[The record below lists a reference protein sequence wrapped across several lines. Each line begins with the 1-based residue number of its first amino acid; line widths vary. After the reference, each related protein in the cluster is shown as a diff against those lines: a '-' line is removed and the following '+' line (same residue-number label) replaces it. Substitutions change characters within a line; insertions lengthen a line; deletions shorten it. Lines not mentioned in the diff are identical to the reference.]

1 MTGKTS
7 NDRLTINEKHN
18 GSNQI
23 VVQAGI
29 LATASIVVRIIG
41 LLYQSPLTAIIG
53 DEGNGYYSL
62 AYNIYTIILLISSYS
77 IPSAI
82 SKIMAQK
89 LALGEYRNV
98 QRIFKASLIYVV
110 VIGTAFGLFMYFG
123 ASLLVGPKSVPVLRV
138 FAPTILLFGILG
150 VLRGY
155 FQAHNSMV
163 QTSLSQILEQIVNAG
178 MSLFA
183 AWFLMRQVSG
193 SNHTTKAVYGA
204 SGSALG
210 TGCGV
215 LAGLLF
221 MLWVYSLNRGRIKKL
236 CSNDVYS
243 EDDSY
248 KSIFREVIRVVT
260 PFVLSSFILNL
271 TTTLNQTIFTK
282 VLMNFR
288 DMDESMVTMIYGVF
302 SRKATVITN
311 IPISIATATA
321 AAVIPSLSS
330 AFATGDKR
338 ETLSRSRS
346 AERLTAIIAVPSAV
360 GLMVLAKPIT
370 MLLYP
375 QMQTLD
381 QASLLLT
388 ALAVTVFFYSIST
401 ITNAI
406 LQATE
411 HMNLPIVSAAIA
423 LIVQTVVLVVLLVKT
438 DLGIYSLVIASII
451 YSVMIFTA
459 NEFFMKRYL
468 GKRANLGFGGQGYKN
483 IIIAAMVMGAACFG
497 IYSGMR
503 QIMGRLG
510 FGSYDVLIGHSS
522 TDVPLAEQYFA
533 NLVAVIPALLVAVLV
548 YGFMLVKLG
557 TLTEE
562 DLKGLPK
569 GNTMIRILKK
579 LRWM

>member
-1 MTGKTS
+1 MTGRKD

-98 QRIFKASLIYVV
+98 QQIFKASLVYVT

-193 SNHTTKAVYGA
+193 SDHTMKAVYGA

-215 LAGLLF
+215 LAGMLF
-221 MLWVYSLNRGRIKKL
+221 MVWVYSLNRGRIRKL
-236 CSNDVYS
+236 CSKDVYS

-288 DMDESMVTMIYGVF
+288 NMDEAMVTMIYGVF

-330 AFATGDKR
+330 AFATGDKK

-375 QMQTLD
+375 QMQTID

-423 LIVQTVVLVVLLVKT
+423 LVVQTVILVVLLVKT

-468 GKRANLGFGGQGYKN
+468 GKRANLGFRGQGYKN
-483 IIIAAMVMGAACFG
+483 IMIAAMVMGAACFG

-510 FGSYDVLIGHSS
+510 FGSYEFLIGQSS
-522 TDVPLAEQYFA
+522 TDVPLTEQYFA
-533 NLVAVIPALLVAVLV
+533 NLIAVIPAILVAVLV
-548 YGFMLVKLG
+548 YIFMLVKLG

-569 GNTMIRILKK
+569 GNTLIRILKK
-579 LRWM
+579 LKWM

>member
-7 NDRLTINEKHN
+7 NDRLTINEKYN

-98 QRIFKASLIYVV
+98 QQIFKASLVYVT

-193 SNHTTKAVYGA
+193 SDHTMKAVYGA

-215 LAGLLF
+215 LAGMLF
-221 MLWVYSLNRGRIKKL
+221 MVWVYSLNRGRIRKL
-236 CSNDVYS
+236 CSKDVYS

-288 DMDESMVTMIYGVF
+288 NMDEAMVTMIYGVF

-330 AFATGDKR
+330 AFATGDKK

-375 QMQTLD
+375 QMQTID

-423 LIVQTVVLVVLLVKT
+423 LVVQTVILVVLLVKT

-483 IIIAAMVMGAACFG
+483 IMIAAMVMGAACFG

>member
-7 NDRLTINEKHN
+7 NDRLTINEKYN

-193 SNHTTKAVYGA
+193 SDHTTKAVYGA

-423 LIVQTVVLVVLLVKT
+423 LVVQTVVLVVLLVKT

-510 FGSYDVLIGHSS
+510 FGSYEVLIGHSS

-579 LRWM
+579 LKWM

>member
-7 NDRLTINEKHN
+7 NDRLTINEKYN

-236 CSNDVYS
+236 CNNDVYS

-330 AFATGDKR
+330 AFATGDKM

-423 LIVQTVVLVVLLVKT
+423 LVVQTVILVVLLVKT

-483 IIIAAMVMGAACFG
+483 IMIAAMVMGAACFG

>member
-1 MTGKTS
+1 
-7 NDRLTINEKHN
+7 
-18 GSNQI
+18 
-23 VVQAGI
+23 
-29 LATASIVVRIIG
+29 
-41 LLYQSPLTAIIG
+41 
-53 DEGNGYYSL
+53 
-62 AYNIYTIILLISSYS
+62 
-77 IPSAI
+77 
-82 SKIMAQK
+82 
-89 LALGEYRNV
+89 
-98 QRIFKASLIYVV
+98 
-110 VIGTAFGLFMYFG
+110 
-123 ASLLVGPKSVPVLRV
+123 
-138 FAPTILLFGILG
+138 
-150 VLRGY
+150 
-155 FQAHNSMV
+155 
-163 QTSLSQILEQIVNAG
+163 
-178 MSLFA
+178 
-183 AWFLMRQVSG
+183 
-193 SNHTTKAVYGA
+193 
-204 SGSALG
+204 
-210 TGCGV
+210 
-215 LAGLLF
+215 
-221 MLWVYSLNRGRIKKL
+221 
-236 CSNDVYS
+236 
-243 EDDSY
+243 
-248 KSIFREVIRVVT
+248 
-260 PFVLSSFILNL
+260 
-271 TTTLNQTIFTK
+271 
-282 VLMNFR
+282 
-288 DMDESMVTMIYGVF
+288 
-302 SRKATVITN
+302 
-311 IPISIATATA
+311 
-321 AAVIPSLSS
+321 
-330 AFATGDKR
+330 
-338 ETLSRSRS
+338 
-346 AERLTAIIAVPSAV
+346 
-360 GLMVLAKPIT
+360 MVLAKPIT

>member
-1 MTGKTS
+1 MTGRKD

-98 QRIFKASLIYVV
+98 QRIFKASLVYVT

-193 SNHTTKAVYGA
+193 SDHTMKAVYGA

-221 MLWVYSLNRGRIKKL
+221 MLWVYSLNRGRIRKL
-236 CSNDVYS
+236 CSKDVYS

-260 PFVLSSFILNL
+260 PFVLSSFIMNL

-423 LIVQTVVLVVLLVKT
+423 LVVQTVILVVLLVKT

-468 GKRANLGFGGQGYKN
+468 GKRANLGFRGQGYKN
-483 IIIAAMVMGAACFG
+483 IMIAAMVMGAACFG

-510 FGSYDVLIGHSS
+510 FGSYEFLIGQNS
-522 TDVPLAEQYFA
+522 TDVPMTEQYFA
-533 NLVAVIPALLVAVLV
+533 NLIAVIPAILVAVLV

-579 LRWM
+579 LKWM

>member
-1 MTGKTS
+1 MTGRKD

-98 QRIFKASLIYVV
+98 QRIFKASLVYVT
-110 VIGTAFGLFMYFG
+110 VISTAFGLFMYFG
-123 ASLLVGPKSVPVLRV
+123 AALLVGPKSVPVLRV

-155 FQAHNSMV
+155 FQAHNTMV

-193 SNHTTKAVYGA
+193 SDHTMKAVYGA

-221 MLWVYSLNRGRIKKL
+221 MVWVYSLNRGRIRKL
-236 CSNDVYS
+236 CSKDVYS

-288 DMDESMVTMIYGVF
+288 NMDEAMVTMIYGVF

-375 QMQTLD
+375 QMQTID

-423 LIVQTVVLVVLLVKT
+423 LVVQTVILVVLLVKT

-483 IIIAAMVMGAACFG
+483 IMIAAMVMGAACFG

-510 FGSYDVLIGHSS
+510 FGSYEFLIGQSN
-522 TDVPLAEQYFA
+522 TNVPLTEQYFA
-533 NLVAVIPALLVAVLV
+533 NLIAVIPAILVAVLV

-579 LRWM
+579 LKWM